1 MNNMLYLKGYFGR
14 GNIGDDWML
23 KSLLD
28 SEVLNDFGKIVIDSP
43 QPLYGLPCCPMVYN
57 KGVLKSFFINLKRL
71 RQFDKIMVFG
81 GTQFFETPT
90 HRMSLWLDC
99 ILLLCASFNRNLY
112 LIGIGVGRLDSRV
125 SRVLFYVL
133 FKRSRQ
139 VVFRDYSSPLRA
151 GLTMNMGYHIGCD
164 PIFLSLT
171 KSREFDKTTDQRT
184 YINIKSLDKYGFDEI
199 NPNLINQIDIN
210 NPTWISAQSGVD
222 VVPVNADYLVYT
234 TGNIRD
240 FIQLK
245 GELAIVTRYHLALHF
260 LLVGTP
266 TLCFNY
272 QPKVEAIFNELNLSE
287 FLLKPTINVADLKKK
302 ILLARE
308 KKTLFESNAKIMREK
323 YSNQSEIYREI
334 FRLIE

>member
-1 MNNMLYLKGYFGR
+1 MLYLKGYFGR

-28 SEVLNDFGKIVIDSP
+28 SEILNDFSNIVIDSP
-43 QPLYGLPCCPMVYN
+43 QPLYGLPCCPMVYD
-57 KGVLKSFFINLKRL
+57 KGVLKSFCINLIRL
-71 RQFDKIMVFG
+71 RRFDKIMVFG

-125 SRVLFYVL
+125 SKVLFYVL

-139 VVFRDYSSPLRA
+139 VVFRDNSSPLRA
-151 GLTMNMGYHIGCD
+151 GLSLNIGYHIGCD
-164 PIFLSLT
+164 PIFLSLR
-171 KSREFDKTTDQRT
+171 KNIEFDMALDQRT

-199 NPNLINQIDIN
+199 NPNLFNQIDID
-210 NPTWISAQSGVD
+210 NPTWLSAQSGVD
-222 VVPVNADYLVYT
+222 VVPMDADYLEYAS
-234 TGNIRD
+234 GNIKD
-240 FIQLK
+240 FIRLK

-287 FLLKPTINVADLKKK
+287 FLLEPTITEAELKKK

-308 KKTLFESNAKIMREK
+308 RKTLFESNAKIMREK
-323 YSNQSEIYREI
+323 YTNKSEIYREI
-334 FRLIE
+334 FRLIG